1 MTYGL
6 PKAARDALTS
16 EDIEAAC
23 RKANAWEFIEGF
35 PRRLETFC
43 GERGVKLSGGQK
55 QRLCI
60 ARAIIRPKAR
70 LLLLDEATAALD
82 SKAEKVVQAALDR
95 MIGVMKPMW
104 LINSK
109 RSSICVLYRLVVE

>member
-1 MTYGL
+1 MPQGERMGVR
-6 PKAARDALTS
+6 A
-16 EDIEAAC
+16 
-23 RKANAWEFIEGF
+23 GF
-35 PRRLETFC
+35 LRRLETFC

-60 ARAIIRPKAR
+60 ARAIRPKA

-95 MIGVMKPMW
+95 MIESTRG
-104 LINSK
+104 
-109 RSSICVLYRLVVE
+109 RR

>member
-1 MTYGL
+1 MPIDAFDVHHLRRSIAVVPQDSVLFTTTIRENVTYGL

-70 LLLLDEATAALD
+70 LAAGLG
-82 SKAEKVVQAALDR
+82 L
-95 MIGVMKPMW
+95 GG
-104 LINSK
+104 
-109 RSSICVLYRLVVE
+109 